1 MANNHKI
8 EAVIPK
14 KRKLEAID
22 AENNIAKK
30 IKLDKKATPDHTKK
44 RKGSRKLVPKKD
56 KDVKALASAEESD
69 KEEEQDDCSA
79 KPKCLQPVG
88 KEIRWVQCDG
98 CELWLH
104 LNCVGL
110 QPSDVCDDE
119 DFICRECKPI
129 GKPKASAT
137 AKQL

>member
-14 KRKLEAID
+14 KRKLKVVND
-22 AENNIAKK
+22 ENNVAKK

-44 RKGSRKLVPKKD
+44 RKGGRNLAPKKD
-56 KDVKALASAEESD
+56 KDVKCSVSAEEFD
-69 KEEEQDDCSA
+69 KEDEQEDCSA

-88 KEIRWVQCDG
+88 EVHWVQCDL
-98 CELWLH
+98 CDSWLH
-104 LNCVGL
+104 LKCVGL
-110 QPSDVCDDE
+110 QPSDVNEEE

-137 AKQL
+137 AKPL